1 MNRHAFIKLWWR
13 FFWRYALIYTTTLL
27 LTGVFLPYLI
37 DSLREWQI
45 LARCMSFF
53 SIISSSILAFVW
65 LMINRQ
71 SRDKSTI
78 VFSNFCNFIPYVKL
92 RMVFFYFF
100 RILIPLIFFIALF
113 AFTAG
118 FLAWYIVM
126 PFNVSPEKYKNIVL
140 ILAYASNIPATIC
153 VFGINQKI
161 LSIIDVP

>member
-37 DSLREWQI
+37 VSLREWQI

-78 VFSNFCNFIPYVKL
+78 VFSNFCNFIHYVKL

-113 AFTAG
+113 AFTVG

-126 PFNVSPEKYKNIVL
+126 PFNVSPEK
-140 ILAYASNIPATIC
+140 
-153 VFGINQKI
+153 
-161 LSIIDVP
+161 